1 MENDKFNRETIDKY
15 LEILVKKYPK
25 VDLHLLEYVV
35 ASYLL
40 YDVEKQEKSQ
50 EENED
55 FIKSNKV
62 IDELIEKKKLVDMR
76 RDAPASAQANACRAD
91 DNELSEI

>member
-25 VDLHLLEYVV
+25 VDLHILEYIV

-40 YDVEKQEKSQ
+40 YDVEKQEKP
-50 EENED
+50 EGENED
-55 FIKSNKV
+55 FIKGNKV
-62 IDELIEKKKLVDMR
+62 VEELIEQRKRVEK
-76 RDAPASAQANACRAD
+76 
-91 DNELSEI
+91 ELSETI

>member
-1 MENDKFNRETIDKY
+1 MESDKFDRETIDKY

-40 YDVEKQEKSQ
+40 YDVEKREKPI
-50 EENED
+50 EENEE
-55 FIKSNKV
+55 FIRANKV
-62 IDELIEKKKLVDMR
+62 IEDLIAQ
-76 RDAPASAQANACRAD
+76 RDKINK
-91 DNELSEI
+91 ELSGL

>member
-1 MENDKFNRETIDKY
+1 MENDKFDRETMDKY
-15 LEILVKKYPK
+15 LEIFVKKYPK

-40 YDVEKQEKSQ
+40 YDVEKREKPI

-55 FIKSNKV
+55 FIKANKV
-62 IDELIEKKKLVDMR
+62 IEELIEQRERINK
-76 RDAPASAQANACRAD
+76 
-91 DNELSEI
+91 ELSDL

>member
-1 MENDKFNRETIDKY
+1 MENDKFDRETIDKY

-40 YDVEKQEKSQ
+40 YDVEKREKPI
-50 EENED
+50 EENEE
-55 FIKSNKV
+55 FIRANKV
-62 IDELIEKKKLVDMR
+62 IENLIAQ
-76 RDAPASAQANACRAD
+76 RDKINK
-91 DNELSEI
+91 ELSNL

>member
-1 MENDKFNRETIDKY
+1 MENDKFDRETMDKY

-40 YDVEKQEKSQ
+40 YDVEKREKPI
-50 EENED
+50 EENEE
-55 FIKSNKV
+55 FIRANKV
-62 IDELIEKKKLVDMR
+62 IEDLIAQ
-76 RDAPASAQANACRAD
+76 RDKINK
-91 DNELSEI
+91 ELSNL

>member
-1 MENDKFNRETIDKY
+1 MENDKFDRETIDKY

-40 YDVEKQEKSQ
+40 YDVEKLEKPT

-55 FIKSNKV
+55 FTRANKV
-62 IDELIEKKKLVDMR
+62 IEELIGQREKIDK
-76 RDAPASAQANACRAD
+76 
-91 DNELSEI
+91 ELSD

>member
-1 MENDKFNRETIDKY
+1 MENDKFDRETIDNY

-40 YDVEKQEKSQ
+40 YDVEKREKPK
-50 EENED
+50 EVNEH
-55 FIKSNKV
+55 FIKANKV
-62 IDELIEKKKLVDMR
+62 IEELIEQRERIIKD
-76 RDAPASAQANACRAD
+76 
-91 DNELSEI
+91 LSDL

>member
-1 MENDKFNRETIDKY
+1 MESDKFDRETIDKY

-40 YDVEKQEKSQ
+40 YDVEKREKPI
-50 EENED
+50 EENEE
-55 FIKSNKV
+55 FIRANKV
-62 IDELIEKKKLVDMR
+62 IEDLIAQ
-76 RDAPASAQANACRAD
+76 RDKINK
-91 DNELSEI
+91 ELSNL

>member
-1 MENDKFNRETIDKY
+1 MENDKFDRETMDKY

-40 YDVEKQEKSQ
+40 YDVEKREKPI

-55 FIKSNKV
+55 FIKANKLLE
-62 IDELIEKKKLVDMR
+62 ELIEQRKRVE
-76 RDAPASAQANACRAD
+76 Q
-91 DNELSEI
+91 ELLETI

>member
-1 MENDKFNRETIDKY
+1 MENDKFDRETIDKY

-40 YDVEKQEKSQ
+40 YDVEKREKPI
-50 EENED
+50 EENEE
-55 FIKSNKV
+55 FIKANKV
-62 IDELIEKKKLVDMR
+62 IEELIAQREKINK
-76 RDAPASAQANACRAD
+76 
-91 DNELSEI
+91 ELSDR

>member
-1 MENDKFNRETIDKY
+1 MENDKFDRETIDKY

-40 YDVEKQEKSQ
+40 YDVEKREKPI
-50 EENED
+50 EKNED
-55 FIKSNKV
+55 FIKANKV
-62 IDELIEKKKLVDMR
+62 IEELIEQRERINK
-76 RDAPASAQANACRAD
+76 
-91 DNELSEI
+91 ELSDL

>member
-1 MENDKFNRETIDKY
+1 MENDKFDRETIDKY

-40 YDVEKQEKSQ
+40 YDVEKREKPI
-50 EENED
+50 EENEE
-55 FIKSNKV
+55 FIRANKV
-62 IDELIEKKKLVDMR
+62 IEDLIAQ
-76 RDAPASAQANACRAD
+76 RDKINK
-91 DNELSEI
+91 ELSNL

>member
-1 MENDKFNRETIDKY
+1 MESDKFDRETIDKY

-40 YDVEKQEKSQ
+40 YDVEKREKPI
-50 EENED
+50 EENEE
-55 FIKSNKV
+55 FTRANKV
-62 IDELIEKKKLVDMR
+62 IEKLIAQ
-76 RDAPASAQANACRAD
+76 RDKINK
-91 DNELSEI
+91 ELSNL

>member
-1 MENDKFNRETIDKY
+1 MESDKFDRETIDKY

-40 YDVEKQEKSQ
+40 YDVEKREKPI
-50 EENED
+50 EENEE
-55 FIKSNKV
+55 FIRANKV
-62 IDELIEKKKLVDMR
+62 IENLIAQ
-76 RDAPASAQANACRAD
+76 RDKINK
-91 DNELSEI
+91 ELSNL

>member
-1 MENDKFNRETIDKY
+1 MENDKFDRETMDKY

-40 YDVEKQEKSQ
+40 YDVEKREKPI

-55 FIKSNKV
+55 FIKANKV
-62 IDELIEKKKLVDMR
+62 IEELIEQR
-76 RDAPASAQANACRAD
+76 ERINR
-91 DNELSEI
+91 ELSDL

>member
-1 MENDKFNRETIDKY
+1 MENDKFDRETIDKY

-25 VDLHLLEYVV
+25 IDLHLLEYVV

-40 YDVEKQEKSQ
+40 YDVEKREKPT

-55 FIKSNKV
+55 FTRANKV
-62 IDELIEKKKLVDMR
+62 IEELIER
-76 RDAPASAQANACRAD
+76 SHSRAPASEQREKINKESSD
-91 DNELSEI
+91 L

>member
-1 MENDKFNRETIDKY
+1 MENDKFDRETIDKY

-25 VDLHLLEYVV
+25 VDLHLLEYIV

-40 YDVEKQEKSQ
+40 YDVEKREKPK

-55 FIKSNKV
+55 FIKANKV
-62 IDELIEKKKLVDMR
+62 IEELIEQREKINKEL
-76 RDAPASAQANACRAD
+76 
-91 DNELSEI
+91 NEI

>member
-1 MENDKFNRETIDKY
+1 MANDKFNRETIDKY

-40 YDVEKQEKSQ
+40 YDVEKREKPK
-50 EENED
+50 EVNED
-55 FIKSNKV
+55 FIKANKV
-62 IDELIEKKKLVDMR
+62 IQELIEQREKINKEL
-76 RDAPASAQANACRAD
+76 
-91 DNELSEI
+91 NEI